1 MSDVVNKLWGFCHT
15 LRHDGID
22 YGDYIEQL
30 TYLLFLKMANE
41 RGIDLSNMEYE
52 ENKKKVVMDC
62 SWQPFTEKSGTDLI
76 DAFAQIMRALSRQ
89 PGLLGDI
96 FAQAMP
102 RFTNPVNLKKVTNMI
117 DEEDWSSMDV
127 DVKGAAFEGLLQ
139 KSAAEGKKGAG
150 QYFTPRPLIGTIVN
164 VMQPDPRISKEY
176 KICDPAC
183 GTSGFLMVAYEWLM
197 GVTKGALDRK
207 DALRIKKKTYYGQEL
222 VPRPRRL
229 ALMNLFLHGLE
240 PQIYLGDSIYE
251 PERGERY
258 DCILTNPP
266 FGTKG
271 ANQAPVRDDFT
282 VSTSNKQLNFIQH
295 VVTILKPG
303 GRAAMVLP
311 DNVLFSDQAGDVFK
325 YLMEDCNVHTV
336 LRLPNGTFTPYSQG
350 VKANV
355 IFFQKGLKTEKCWIY
370 DCRTNIAGVT
380 KKDRPLTLGMF
391 TEFEKCY
398 GKDPNGQSKRKD
410 LGEEG
415 RFRKF
420 SVSTIKERD
429 YNLDITWLKDDNL
442 EDPNS
447 LPEPQVLAGDAITE
461 LNACVDELQEI
472 LTLIEAEKVV

>member
-30 TYLLFLKMANE
+30 TYLLFLKMADEKNIAINKNFNWASILQLAGTNLLDHYSE
-41 RGIDLSNMEYE
+41 VLRNLRDEPGI
-52 ENKKKVVMDC
+52 
-62 SWQPFTEKSGTDLI
+62 
-76 DAFAQIMRALSRQ
+76 
-89 PGLLGDI
+89 LGDI
-96 FAQAMP
+96 FTQAMP
-102 RFTNPVNLKKVTNMI
+102 RFTNPVNLKKVVNMI
-117 DEEDWSSMDV
+117 DEVDWSSMDV
-127 DVKGAAFEGLLQ
+127 DVKGAAFEGLLE

-150 QYFTPRPLIGTIVN
+150 QYFTPRVLISSIIN
-164 VMQPDPRISKEY
+164 VMKPDPRAAKEY

-197 GVTKGALDRK
+197 EISKGAFESK
-207 DALRIKKKTYYGQEL
+207 DVLRIKKQTYYGQEL

-251 PERGERY
+251 PDRGERY

-271 ANQAPVRDDFT
+271 ANQAPVRADFT

-311 DNVLFSDQAGDVFK
+311 DNVLFFDEAGDVFK

-336 LRLPNGTFTPYSQG
+336 MRLPNGSFTPYSQG

-355 IFFQKGLKTEKCWIY
+355 IFFQKGVPTENTWIY
-370 DCRTNIAGVT
+370 DNRTNIPGVT
-380 KKDRPLTLGMF
+380 KKDRPLVPQMF
-391 TEFEKCY
+391 EEFEKCY
-398 GKDPNGQSKRKD
+398 GNNPNGQAKRTD
-410 LGEEG
+410 LGDEG

-420 SVSTIKERD
+420 SLSQIKDRD
-429 YNLDITWLKDDNL
+429 YNLDITWLKDEGL

-472 LTLIEAEKVV
+472 LTLIDAEE

>member
-1 MSDVVNKLWGFCHT
+1 MSDVVSKLWGFCHT

-30 TYLLFLKMANE
+30 TYLLFLKMSHE
-41 RGIDLSNMEYE
+41 KDIDLSNITYE
-52 ENKKKVVMDC
+52 DNKKLVKLDC
-62 SWQPFTEKSGTDLI
+62 SWTPFTQKSGTELL
-76 DAFAQIMRALSRQ
+76 DAFARILRALSRQ
-89 PGLLGDI
+89 KGLLGDI
-96 FAQAMP
+96 FNQSMP
-102 RFTNPVNLKKVTNMI
+102 RFTNPVNLKKIINMI
-117 DEEDWSSMDV
+117 DEEDWSAMEV
-127 DVKGAAFEGLLQ
+127 DVKGAAFEGLLE

-150 QYFTPRPLIGTIVN
+150 QYFTPRVLIQSVVN
-164 VMQPDPRISKEY
+164 VMRPDPRENKTFT
-176 KICDPAC
+176 ICDPAC
-183 GTSGFLMVAYEWLM
+183 GTAGFLMMAYEWLM
-197 GVTKGALDRK
+197 NVTKGALNRNDVK
-207 DALRIKKKTYYGQEL
+207 RIKEETFYGQEL

-240 PQIYLGDSIYE
+240 PTIYLGDSIYE
-251 PERGERY
+251 PDRRERY

-311 DNVLFSDQAGDVFK
+311 DNVLFADAAGDVIR

-355 IFFQKGLKTEKCWIY
+355 IFFQKGLKTENTWIY
-370 DCRTNIAGVT
+370 DCRTNIPGVT
-380 KKDRPLTLGMF
+380 KKERPLTPAMF
-391 TEFEKCY
+391 EDFEKCY
-398 GKDPNGQSKRKD
+398 GEDPNGRSKRKD

-415 RFRKF
+415 RFREF
-420 SVSTIKERD
+420 SYSQIKERSF
-429 YNLDITWLKDDNL
+429 NLDIAWLKDDNL

-447 LPEPQVLAGDAITE
+447 LPEPELLVADAITE
-461 LNACVDELQEI
+461 LSACVDELQLIMDEI
-472 LTLIEAEKVV
+472 ESEDLE

>member
-30 TYLLFLKMANE
+30 TYLLFLKMA
-41 RGIDLSNMEYE
+41 D
-52 ENKKKVVMDC
+52 
-62 SWQPFTEKSGTDLI
+62 EKSIEINNKYNWASILQLSGTKLLDHYSEVLRNLR
-76 DAFAQIMRALSRQ
+76 DE
-89 PGLLGDI
+89 PGILGDI
-96 FAQAMP
+96 FTQAMP
-102 RFTNPVNLKKVTNMI
+102 RFTNPVNLKKVIIMI
-117 DEEDWSSMDV
+117 DEVDWSSMDV
-127 DVKGAAFEGLLQ
+127 DVKGAAFEGLLE

-150 QYFTPRPLIGTIVN
+150 QYFTPRVLISSIVN
-164 VMQPDPRISKEY
+164 VMQPDPRTAKEY

-183 GTSGFLMVAYEWLM
+183 GTSGFLLVAYEWLM
-197 GVTKGALDRK
+197 KISKGALERK
-207 DALRIKKKTYYGQEL
+207 DALRIKKQTYYGQEL

-251 PERGERY
+251 PDRGERY

-311 DNVLFSDQAGDVFK
+311 DNVLFSDEAGDVFK

-355 IFFQKGLKTEKCWIY
+355 IFFQKGVPTENTWIY
-370 DCRTNIAGVT
+370 DNRTNILGVT
-380 KKDRPLTLGMF
+380 KKDRPLVTQMF
-391 TEFEKCY
+391 AEFEKCY
-398 GKDPNGQSKRKD
+398 GNDPNGQANRKD
-410 LGEEG
+410 LGDEG

-420 SVSTIKERD
+420 SLSQIKERD
-429 YNLDITWLKDDNL
+429 YNLDITWMKDEGL

-461 LNACVDELQEI
+461 MNACVDELQEI
-472 LTLIEAEKVV
+472 LTLIDAEEVE

>member
-30 TYLLFLKMANE
+30 TYLMFLKMAHE
-41 RGIDLSNMEYE
+41 KDIDLSAVEYE
-52 ENKKKVVMDC
+52 EDESKVVLDC
-62 SWQPFTEKSGTDLI
+62 SWTPFVKKSGTELL
-76 DAFAQIMRALSRQ
+76 DAFAQILRALGRQ

-96 FAQAMP
+96 FAQAVP
-102 RFTNPVNLKKVTNMI
+102 RFTNPVNLKKIINMI
-117 DEEDWSSMDV
+117 DEEDWSAMDV
-127 DVKGAAFEGLLQ
+127 DVKGAAFEGLLE

-150 QYFTPRPLIGTIVN
+150 QYFTPRVLIQTIVN
-164 VMQPDPRISKEY
+164 VMRPDPRGTKEY
-176 KICDPAC
+176 TICDPAC
-183 GTSGFLMVAYEWLM
+183 GTAGFLMVAYEWLM
-197 GVTKGALDRK
+197 NLTKGALDRK
-207 DALRIKKKTYYGQEL
+207 EVPRIKKATYYGQEL

-240 PQIYLGDSIYE
+240 PCIYLGDSIYE
-251 PERGERY
+251 PDRGERY

-295 VVTILKPG
+295 VVTILKNG

-311 DNVLFSDQAGDVFK
+311 DNVLFTDAAGDVIK
-325 YLMEDCNVHTV
+325 YLMEDCDVHTL

-355 IFFQKGLKTEKCWIY
+355 IFFRKGLKTEHTWIY
-370 DCRTNIAGVT
+370 DCRTNIPGVT
-380 KKDRPLTLGMF
+380 KKERPLLLEMF
-391 TEFEKCY
+391 EDFERCY
-398 GKDPNGQSKRKD
+398 GDDPNGRSERTD
-410 LGEEG
+410 GSEEG

-420 SVSTIKERD
+420 SYAQIKERD
-429 YNLDITWLKDDNL
+429 FNLDISWLKDENL
-442 EDPNS
+442 EDPDS
-447 LPEPQVLAGDAITE
+447 LPEPQLLAADAITE
-461 LNACVDELQEI
+461 LGACIDELQAI
-472 LTLIEAEKVV
+472 LDEIEAESVE

>member
-30 TYLLFLKMANE
+30 TYLMFLKMANE
-41 RGIDLSNMEYE
+41 KGIDLANMAYE
-52 ENKKKVVMDC
+52 ENKKCIRMDC
-62 SWQPFTEKSGTDLI
+62 SWQPFTEKSGTDLL

-96 FAQAMP
+96 FTQAMP
-102 RFTNPVNLKKVTNMI
+102 RFTNPVNLKKVINMI

-127 DVKGAAFEGLLQ
+127 DVKGAAFEGLLE

-150 QYFTPRPLIGTIVN
+150 QYFTPRPLIGAIVH
-164 VMQPDPRISKEY
+164 VMQPDPRAAKEY

-197 GVTKGALDRK
+197 AVSRGALDRK
-207 DALRIKKKTYYGQEL
+207 DVLRIKKQTYFGQEL

-251 PERGERY
+251 PDRGERY

-295 VVTILKPG
+295 VLTILKPG

-311 DNVLFSDQAGDVFK
+311 DNVLFSDEAGDVFK
-325 YLMEDCNVHTV
+325 YLMEDCNVHTL

-355 IFFQKGLKTEKCWIY
+355 IFFQKGLPTENTWIY

-380 KKDRPLTLGMF
+380 KKDRPLTAAMF
-391 TEFEKCY
+391 TEFETCY

-410 LGEEG
+410 MGEAG
-415 RFRKF
+415 RFRQF
-420 SVSTIKERD
+420 ALSQIKERN
-429 YNLDITWLKDDNL
+429 YNLDITWLKDENL

-447 LPEPQVLAGDAITE
+447 LPEPQVLASDAITE
-461 LNACVDELQEI
+461 LNACVDELQLI
-472 LTLIEAEKVV
+472 LDLIEAEDVE

>member
-30 TYLLFLKMANE
+30 TYLMFLKMANE
-41 RGIDLSNMEYE
+41 KGIDLAKMEYE
-52 ENKKKVVMDC
+52 ENKKIVKMDC
-62 SWQPFTEKSGTDLI
+62 SWQPFTEKSGTDLL
-76 DAFAQIMRALSRQ
+76 DAFARIMRALSRQ
-89 PGLLGDI
+89 TGLLGDI
-96 FAQAMP
+96 FTQAMP
-102 RFTNPVNLKKVTNMI
+102 RFTNPVNLKKVINMI
-117 DEEDWSSMDV
+117 DEEDWSSMEV
-127 DVKGAAFEGLLQ
+127 DVKGAAFEGLLE

-150 QYFTPRPLIGTIVN
+150 QYFTPRPLIGAIVQ
-164 VMQPDPRISKEY
+164 VMQPDPRAAKEF

-197 GVTKGALDRK
+197 AVTKGALERK
-207 DALRIKKKTYYGQEL
+207 DVLRIKKQTYFGQEL

-251 PERGERY
+251 PDRGERY

-311 DNVLFSDQAGDVFK
+311 DNVLFSDAAGDVFK

-355 IFFQKGLKTEKCWIY
+355 IFFQKGLPTENIWIY

-380 KKDRPLTLGMF
+380 KKDRPLTAAMF
-391 TEFEKCY
+391 ADFETCY

-410 LGEEG
+410 LGEAG

-420 SVSTIKERD
+420 PLSQITERN

-447 LPEPQVLAGDAITE
+447 LPEPQLLAGDAITE
-461 LNACVDELQEI
+461 LNACVDELQLI
-472 LTLIEAEKVV
+472 LDLIEAEEME

>member
-30 TYLLFLKMANE
+30 TYLLFLKMADE
-41 RGIDLSNMEYE
+41 RGINLSSIEYE
-52 ENKKKVVMDC
+52 QDKKKVKIDC
-62 SWQPFTEKSGTDLI
+62 SWKPFTEKSGTDLL
-76 DAFAQIMRALSRQ
+76 DAFASMLQGLSKQ
-89 PGLLGDI
+89 SGLLGDI
-96 FAQAMP
+96 FTQAMP
-102 RFTNPVNLKKVTNMI
+102 RFNNPVNLKKVVNMI
-117 DEEDWSSMDV
+117 DEVDWSSMDV
-127 DVKGAAFEGLLQ
+127 DMKGAAFEGLLE

-150 QYFTPRPLIGTIVN
+150 QYFTPRVLISSIVN
-164 VMQPDPRISKEY
+164 VMRSDPRVAKEY

-197 GVTKGALDRK
+197 EASKGALERK
-207 DALRIKKKTYYGQEL
+207 DVLRIKKQTYYGQEL

-229 ALMNLFLHGLE
+229 ALMNLFLPGLE
-240 PQIYLGDSIYE
+240 PQIYLGDSLYE
-251 PERGERY
+251 SDRGERY

-295 VVTILKPG
+295 VVTILNPG

-311 DNVLFSDQAGDVFK
+311 DNVLFPDEAGDVFK
-325 YLMEDCNVHTV
+325 YLIEDCNVHTL

-355 IFFQKGLKTEKCWIY
+355 IFFQKGFKTENTWIY
-370 DCRTNIAGVT
+370 DNRTNIPGVT
-380 KKDRPLTLGMF
+380 KKDRPLVSQMF
-391 TEFEKCY
+391 EEFEKCY
-398 GKDPNGQSKRKD
+398 GKEPNGQSKRID
-410 LGEEG
+410 LGTEG

-420 SVSTIKERD
+420 SLAQIKERN
-429 YNLDITWLKDDNL
+429 YNLDITWLKDDGL

-447 LPEPQVLAGDAITE
+447 LPEPQILAGDAITE
-461 LNACVDELQEI
+461 LNACIDELQEI
-472 LTLIEAEKVV
+472 LTLIDAEEMQ

>member
-1 MSDVVNKLWGFCHT
+1 MSDIVNKLWGFCHT

-41 RGIDLSNMEYE
+41 KGIDLTKMGYE
-52 ENKKKVVMDC
+52 ENKKTVKIDC
-62 SWQPFTEKSGTDLI
+62 SWQPFTEKSGTDLL

-89 PGLLGDI
+89 SGLLGDI
-96 FAQAMP
+96 FIQAMP
-102 RFTNPVNLKKVTNMI
+102 RFTNPVNLKKVINMI
-117 DEEDWSSMDV
+117 DEEDWSSMEV
-127 DVKGAAFEGLLQ
+127 DVKGAAFEGLLE

-150 QYFTPRPLIGTIVN
+150 QYFTPRVLISSIVN
-164 VMQPDPRISKEY
+164 VMQPNPCVSKEY

-183 GTSGFLMVAYEWLM
+183 GTSGFLMIAYEWLM
-197 GVTKGALDRK
+197 KVTNGALDKK
-207 DALRIKKKTYYGQEL
+207 DVLRIKKQTYYGQEL

-240 PQIYLGDSIYE
+240 PQISLGDSIYE
-251 PERGERY
+251 PDRGERY

-271 ANQAPVRDDFT
+271 ANQVPVRDDFT

-295 VVTILKPG
+295 AVTILEAG

-311 DNVLFSDQAGDVFK
+311 DNVLFSDEAGAVFR

-355 IFFQKGLKTEKCWIY
+355 IFFQKGLKTENIWIY
-370 DCRTNIAGVT
+370 DCRTNIPGVT
-380 KKDRPLTLGMF
+380 KKDRPLTPAMF
-391 TEFEKCY
+391 AEFEKCY
-398 GKDPNGQSKRKD
+398 GTDPNGQSNRKD
-410 LGEEG
+410 LGQEG

-420 SVSTIKERD
+420 SLSQIKERD
-429 YNLDITWLKDDNL
+429 YNLDIAWLKDENL

-447 LPEPQVLAGDAITE
+447 LPEPQILASDAITE
-461 LNACVDELQEI
+461 LNACVDELQEV
-472 LTLIEAEKVV
+472 LTLMEAEEVE